1 MKNLLYDQVGEGD
14 NALPY
19 SRWRVL
25 SAEKTRKGVGILEK
39 SRSDNEIKILA
50 VGDVFGAHGLEF
62 VRKNLRRIK
71 NLEQADLVIVNA
83 ENVCDGSGL
92 DRPSAEL
99 LFESGAD
106 VLTGGNHSFRR
117 YAIFDLLEDE
127 ECVLRPLNFPPSSP
141 GNGYCIVPVKNG
153 LRALVISVCGQVFMD
168 PVDSPFTC
176 VERVLEREKGN
187 YDFAICDFHAEAT
200 SEKQAFSHIFDGRIQ
215 IVFGTHTHVQT
226 ADERLTPRGG
236 AYISDIGM
244 CGSEDSIIGVSYE
257 TATSRFTKNVRMK
270 GIPEKKNIALCGAV
284 FTLDGSTL
292 YCTDV
297 KRIKYNE
304 GNLK

>member
-1 MKNLLYDQVGEGD
+1 M
-14 NALPY
+14 
-19 SRWRVL
+19 
-25 SAEKTRKGVGILEK
+25 
-39 SRSDNEIKILA
+39 IKILA
-50 VGDVFGAHGLEF
+50 VGDVFGAPGCEF
-62 VRKNLRRIK
+62 VRKHLRKIK

-83 ENVCDGSGL
+83 ENSCAGSGL
-92 DRPSAEL
+92 DRAEASL

-117 YAIFDLLEDE
+117 YALMDFIDDE
-127 ECVLRPLNFPPSSP
+127 PFILRPLNFPAGSP
-141 GNGYCIVPVKNG
+141 GNGYCIIPIKNG

-168 PVDSPFTC
+168 PYDSPFTA
-176 VERVLEREKGN
+176 VNRLLDELKGK
-187 YDFAICDFHAEAT
+187 YDFAICDFHGEAT
-200 SEKQAFSHIFDGRIQ
+200 SEKLAFSHVFDGRIQ
-215 IVFGTHTHVQT
+215 IVFGTHTHIQT

-236 AYISDIGM
+236 GYISDIGM

-257 TATSRFTKNVRMK
+257 TAVPRYTQNIRMK
-270 GIPEKKNIALCGAV
+270 GIPAKENVALRGAV
-284 FTLDGSTL
+284 FTIDEKTM

>member
-1 MKNLLYDQVGEGD
+1 M
-14 NALPY
+14 
-19 SRWRVL
+19 
-25 SAEKTRKGVGILEK
+25 
-39 SRSDNEIKILA
+39 IKILA
-50 VGDVFGAHGLEF
+50 VGDVFGAPGCEF
-62 VRKNLRRIK
+62 VRKYLRRIK

-83 ENVCDGSGL
+83 ENSHDGNGT
-92 DRPSAEL
+92 DRYEADL

-117 YAIFDLLEDE
+117 YALMDFIDDE
-127 ECVLRPLNFPPSSP
+127 PFILRPLNFPAGSP
-141 GNGYCIVPVKNG
+141 GKGYCIIPVKNG

-168 PVDSPFTC
+168 PVDSPFAT
-176 VERVLEREKGN
+176 VSRLLDELKGQ

-200 SEKQAFSHIFDGRIQ
+200 SEKLAFAHVFDGRLQ
-215 IVFGTHTHVQT
+215 VVFGTHTHIQT
-226 ADERLTPRGG
+226 ADERLTDRGSG
-236 AYISDIGM
+236 YISDLGM

-257 TATSRFTKNVRMK
+257 TAVPRFTRNIRMK
-270 GIPEKKNIALCGAV
+270 GIPAKENVALRGAV
-284 FTLDGSTL
+284 FTIDEKTL